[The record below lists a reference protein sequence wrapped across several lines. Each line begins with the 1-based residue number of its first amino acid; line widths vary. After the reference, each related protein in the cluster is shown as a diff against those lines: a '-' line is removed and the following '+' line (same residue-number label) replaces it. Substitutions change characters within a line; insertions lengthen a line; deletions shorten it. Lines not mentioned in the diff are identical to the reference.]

1 MKSILVV
8 DSDPITSSLTY
19 RFLRNYA
26 YDVVV
31 VSEARSALE
40 KLNEPHFDLVLTDT
54 RLSGMNGFDLV
65 KMMRKCYIEVPVV
78 FFSSIDDAVT
88 RLQAEQHEALAFISK
103 RTDFIHLP
111 HLLDRLFYPFLR
123 SGQTVESNLFM

>member
-8 DSDPITSSLTY
+8 DSDSVTASLTS

-26 YDVVV
+26 YEVVV
-31 VSEARSALE
+31 VSDARAALE
-40 KLNEPHFDLVLTDT
+40 KLNEPVFDVVLTDT
-54 RLSGMNGFDLV
+54 RLTGMTGFDLV

-78 FFSSIDDAVT
+78 FFGSDDDAVT

-103 RTDFIHLP
+103 RSEFINLP
-111 HLLDRLFYPFLR
+111 HLLDRLFFPSLQ
-123 SGQTVESNLFM
+123 G

>member
-8 DSDPITSSLTY
+8 DSDSVTASLTS

-26 YDVVV
+26 YEVVV
-31 VSEARSALE
+31 VSDARAALE
-40 KLNEPHFDLVLTDT
+40 KLNEPVFDVVLTDT
-54 RLSGMNGFDLV
+54 RLAGMTGFDLV

-78 FFSSIDDAVT
+78 FFSSVDDAVT

-103 RTDFIHLP
+103 RSEFINLP
-111 HLLDRLFYPFLR
+111 HLLDRLFFPSLQ
-123 SGQTVESNLFM
+123 G